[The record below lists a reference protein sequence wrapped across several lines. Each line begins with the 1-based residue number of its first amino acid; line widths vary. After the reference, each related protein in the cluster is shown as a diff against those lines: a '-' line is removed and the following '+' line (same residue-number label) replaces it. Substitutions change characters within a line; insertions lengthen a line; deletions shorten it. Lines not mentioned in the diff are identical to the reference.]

1 MVKAVLIY
9 LVIMNL
15 IGFWSMGS
23 DKSRAQ
29 KKKYRL
35 SEKFLFVVAL
45 IGGSIGSIAGMQ
57 FFRHKTKHWYFV
69 WGMPFILVLQIILV
83 VGILNYL
90 GLV

>member
-1 MVKAVLIY
+1 MKAVLLY
-9 LVIMNL
+9 LGIMNL

-23 DKSRAQ
+23 DKRRAQ
-29 KKKYRL
+29 NKKYRL
-35 SEKFLFVVAL
+35 SEKFLFSVAL
-45 IGGSIGSIAGMQ
+45 VGGSIGSIVGMQ

-69 WGMPFILVLQIILV
+69 WGMPFVLVLQVTLV